1 MLTQKLGVMFVKYDL
16 GNGPTTSRY
25 QVDAWKN
32 FGVVCP
38 GRITTDG
45 SADYLADR
53 LVRLWERYDCK
64 WVSDLGLPGPAAGK
78 EAFAN
83 ALHDAYIA
91 LRDQKPSTTAQE
103 AP

>member
-16 GNGPTTSRY
+16 GNGPTTARY
-25 QVDAWKN
+25 PVEAWEN

-53 LVRLWERYDCK
+53 LTRLWERYSCK
-64 WVSDLGLPGPAAGK
+64 WVSDLGLPSGIRNLLKRTRRPL
-78 EAFAN
+78 E
-83 ALHDAYIA
+83 L
-91 LRDQKPSTTAQE
+91 
-103 AP
+103 

>member
-16 GNGPTTSRY
+16 GNGLTTARY
-25 QVDAWKN
+25 QVDAWEN

-38 GRITTDG
+38 GRFISDG

-53 LVRLWERYDCK
+53 LISLWERYDCK

-78 EAFAN
+78 ERFAN
-83 ALHDAYIA
+83 ALREACRA
-91 LRDQKPSTTAQE
+91 LKSPNFFPTV
-103 AP
+103 